1 MSYSIDFAPVLAAWP
16 ELLNGTIQTL
26 KISAISIALGLVM
39 GIALMLMRVSGWSG
53 LKAFALGYIELVR
66 NTPFLVQ
73 IFFIYFGMPA
83 LGYRLGT
90 DQAAILALSLNGAA
104 YTAEIIR
111 GGVESIQKG
120 QIEAGRALGLHR
132 IDIYRFIVF
141 RPAVRAV
148 YPALC
153 SQFILLMLTS
163 SIVAS
168 ISAEDLTYA
177 AQTIDAQTF
186 RSTEVYFIVGA
197 IYLAISQILSIGF
210 QAIGRV
216 YFSYPVK

>member
-1 MSYSIDFAPVLAAWP
+1 MKYAIDFGPVLAAWP
-16 ELLNGTIQTL
+16 ELLNGTLSTL
-26 KISAISIALGLVM
+26 KISSVSIVLGLIMGIGLMLLRASDSAAAMAMALGD
-39 GIALMLMRVSGWSG
+39 
-53 LKAFALGYIELVR
+53 IEIVR

-73 IFFIYFGMPA
+73 VFFIFFGLPA
-83 LGYRLGT
+83 LGYRMGT
-90 DQAAILALSLNGAA
+90 EQAAILALSLNCAA

-111 GGVESIQKG
+111 GGLDSIHKG
-120 QIEAGRALGLHR
+120 QFEAGRALGLHR
-132 IDIYRFIVF
+132 FDIFRFVVF

-186 RSTEVYFIVGA
+186 RSTEVYFVVGA
-197 IYLAISQILSIGF
+197 IYLALSQLLSIVL
-210 QAIGRV
+210 QAIGRF

>member
-1 MSYSIDFAPVLAAWP
+1 MNYALDFGPVLAAWP
-16 ELLNGTIQTL
+16 ELAKGALQTL
-26 KISAISIALGLVM
+26 KLSSISIALGLVM
-39 GIALMLMRVSGWSG
+39 GVALMLMRASSWAA
-53 LKAFALGYIELVR
+53 LKGFALGYIELVR

-73 IFFIYFGMPA
+73 IFFIFFGLPA

-90 DQAAILALSLNGAA
+90 EQAAILALSLNCAA
-104 YTAEIIR
+104 YTAEIVR
-111 GGVESIQKG
+111 GGLDSIHKG
-120 QIEAGRALGLHR
+120 QFEAGRALGLNG
-132 IDIYRFIVF
+132 IDIFRFVIF

-153 SQFILLMLTS
+153 SQFVLLMLTS

-186 RSTEVYFIVGA
+186 RSTEVYFVVGA
-197 IYLAISQILSIGF
+197 IYLALSQLLSIAL

>member
-1 MSYSIDFAPVLAAWP
+1 MTYAIDFGPVLAAWP
-16 ELLNGTIQTL
+16 ELLSGTISTL

-39 GIALMLMRVSGWSG
+39 GVGLMLMRASDWAA
-53 LKAFALGYIELVR
+53 LKAFAIGYIELVR

-73 IFFIYFGMPA
+73 IFFIFFGLPA

-90 DQAAILALSLNGAA
+90 EQAAILALSLNGAA

-111 GGVESIQKG
+111 GGLDSIHRG
-120 QIEAGRALGLHR
+120 QFEAGRALGLSR
-132 IDIYRFIVF
+132 IDIFRFVVF

-177 AQTIDAQTF
+177 AQTIDARTF
-186 RSTEVYFIVGA
+186 RSTEVYFVVGA
-197 IYLAISQILSIGF
+197 IYLALSQVLSLVLQG
-210 QAIGRV
+210 IGRV

>member
-1 MSYSIDFAPVLAAWP
+1 MNYALDFGPVLAAWP
-16 ELLNGTIQTL
+16 ELAKGALQTL
-26 KISAISIALGLVM
+26 KLSGISIALGLVM
-39 GIALMLMRVSGWSG
+39 GVALMLMRASSWAA
-53 LKAFALGYIELVR
+53 LKGFALGYIEIVR

-73 IFFIYFGMPA
+73 VFFIFFGLPA

-90 DQAAILALSLNGAA
+90 DQAAILALSLNCAA

-111 GGVESIQKG
+111 GGLDSIHKG
-120 QIEAGRALGLHR
+120 QFEAGRALGLNGV
-132 IDIYRFIVF
+132 DIFRFVIF

-153 SQFILLMLTS
+153 SQFVLLMLTS

-186 RSTEVYFIVGA
+186 RSTEVYFVVGA
-197 IYLAISQILSIGF
+197 IYLALSQLLSIAL